1 MKAKWT
7 LLTLEYPPHVGGVA
21 RYLADLVYSAKG
33 ELDVIV
39 CSEQKFWRSHVP
51 YGTWPRWWPMV
62 KAIRS
67 LSDQSGVIVSHVLP
81 VGTAAYLAHLWGGP
95 QYVVILHGTDIRQL
109 TNPWKRWLARRICR
123 SAVRVCVNSQ
133 STANEL
139 RARLGI
145 EHATV
150 IYPRVS
156 IPDSVLSRVE
166 ARRRLGISFEKRLTL
181 SIARLVP
188 RKGIDRTIEALASF
202 QETERPLYI
211 VMGNGEDVGRL
222 QALATQMGV
231 AVTWFSSSSDEE
243 KWLWLAA
250 ADVFV
255 LPGRDEGGDIEG
267 FGIVYLEAAA
277 AGIPSIA
284 GNSGGAPEAVLHEKT
299 GLVVDGTSVADITLA
314 LRRLLEES
322 ELRERLGKQAAERVR
337 ADFSGEDQWSTLI
350 EALPLTKGEVEGVLS

>member
-1 MKAKWT
+1 
-7 LLTLEYPPHVGGVA
+7 
-21 RYLADLVYSAKG
+21 
-33 ELDVIV
+33 
-39 CSEQKFWRSHVP
+39 
-51 YGTWPRWWPMV
+51 
-62 KAIRS
+62 
-67 LSDQSGVIVSHVLP
+67 
-81 VGTAAYLAHLWGGP
+81 
-95 QYVVILHGTDIRQL
+95 
-109 TNPWKRWLARRICR
+109 
-123 SAVRVCVNSQ
+123 
-133 STANEL
+133 
-139 RARLGI
+139 
-145 EHATV
+145 
-150 IYPRVS
+150 
-156 IPDSVLSRVE
+156 
-166 ARRRLGISFEKRLTL
+166 
-181 SIARLVP
+181 
-188 RKGIDRTIEALASF
+188 
-202 QETERPLYI
+202 
-211 VMGNGEDVGRL
+211 MGNGEDVGRL